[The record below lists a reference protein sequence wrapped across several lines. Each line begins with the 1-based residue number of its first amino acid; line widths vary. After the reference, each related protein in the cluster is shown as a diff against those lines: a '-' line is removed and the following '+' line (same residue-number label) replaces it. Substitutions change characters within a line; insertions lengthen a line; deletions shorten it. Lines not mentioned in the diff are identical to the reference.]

1 MQNDNEI
8 FEEIKHSPDLNPRT
22 EFVNDIRHLL
32 IKKANH
38 IRKVSKI
45 KKLSYYWSVVI
56 ASVAMI
62 AWTSLFGGNQYIVKS
77 YHNVMSAFP
86 KNKEEIL
93 TASNKNPSVFIYH
106 THNRESF
113 MPLLKTKDP
122 IEAQDKT
129 KNITLVGA
137 ELSSKL
143 NEKNINAL
151 HSDTDFEQ
159 KLRNRKLDY
168 SKSYDISREEVQRA
182 LDKNKDLKLIIDIH
196 RDTIPKEESTVKID
210 GKNYA
215 KVVFYVSKAN
225 KTYFAQSLN
234 LAKTLND
241 ELEKMNP
248 GLSRGVI
255 LKDSP
260 NTYNQDIFPELALI
274 GVGGPENTLEEEY
287 RTIEK
292 IAEVIQK
299 ITNE

>member
-1 MQNDNEI
+1 MAR
-8 FEEIKHSPDLNPRT
+8 DLWLN
-22 EFVNDIRHLL
+22 
-32 IKKANH
+32 K
-38 IRKVSKI
+38 
-45 KKLSYYWSVVI
+45 VI
-56 ASVAMI
+56 ALCSTDMNETV
-62 AWTSLFGGNQYIVKS
+62 
-77 YHNVMSAFP
+77 
-86 KNKEEIL
+86 
-93 TASNKNPSVFIYH
+93 NP
-106 THNRESF
+106 
-113 MPLLKTKDP
+113 P
-122 IEAQDKT
+122 

-182 LDKNKDLKLIIDIH
+182 LNKNKDLKLIIDIH

-210 GKNYA
+210 GKNYV
-215 KVVFYVSKAN
+215 KVVLYVSKAN

-274 GVGGPENTLEEEY
+274 SVGGPENTLEEEY

-299 ITNE
+299 VTNE